1 MQDLGIFFEGCRYGC
16 LAVGLGCAVYQDI
29 RYLKIKNRLN
39 LFLLLAGLLLAMTG
53 GIDKVLDSAIG
64 MALPFA
70 IGFILYALRIFG
82 AGDVKFLMALG
93 ALMGSEWIINCM
105 IASILSGGMLAL
117 FVMLYRGILWERLRY
132 VWNYLKMLF
141 LMKKVSA
148 YQVLDNKQKQFFPF
162 AIAIA
167 CGSVLASFL

>member
-16 LAVGLGCAVYQDI
+16 LAVGLCCAVYQDI
-29 RYLKIKNRLN
+29 RYLKITNRLN
-39 LFLLLAGLLLAMTG
+39 LFLLFAGLLLATTG
-53 GIDKVLDSAIG
+53 GIDKVLDSVMG
-64 MALPFA
+64 VALPLA
-70 IGFILYALRIFG
+70 IGFVFYALRIFG

-93 ALMGSEWIINCM
+93 ALMGRAWIMDCM
-105 IASILSGGMLAL
+105 IASILSGGVLAL
-117 FVMLYRGILWERLRY
+117 FVMLYRRILWDRLRY
-132 VWNYLKMLF
+132 AWSYLKMLL

-167 CGSVLASFL
+167 CGSVLASLM

>member
-1 MQDLGIFFEGCRYGC
+1 
-16 LAVGLGCAVYQDI
+16 
-29 RYLKIKNRLN
+29 
-39 LFLLLAGLLLAMTG
+39 
-53 GIDKVLDSAIG
+53 
-64 MALPFA
+64 
-70 IGFILYALRIFG
+70 
-82 AGDVKFLMALG
+82 
-93 ALMGSEWIINCM
+93 M
-105 IASILSGGMLAL
+105 IASILSGGVLAL